1 MKKFLLSGAL
11 LAAAVL
17 AGNAQTLSF
26 LDKDGNVIPS
36 GSTYTYVG
44 WEVVPGYGTVENGYA
59 NGYVQIEVN
68 PHLKLKASA
77 NGTVTVKTTSLNGA
91 TYQLCAGS
99 DCINTAITGN
109 PVIEKPNVEVTAS
122 EPLDLQL
129 DAMPYFIDQPVE
141 IPAYEIL
148 VEAWP
153 NTNPAAKITMT
164 LKMGDVQDAAV
175 EGIQADGNAVTV
187 VGKSLNYELNGVN
200 TISVYDLNGKQLIN
214 AQVAGAG
221 SISLAELPAGV
232 YLYKVAGNKGKSGK
246 FIIK

>member
-44 WEVVPGYGTVENGYA
+44 WEVVSGYGTVENGYA
-59 NGYVQIEVN
+59 NGYVPIKIDPE
-68 PHLKLKASA
+68 LKVKSTA
-77 NGTVTVKTTSLNGA
+77 NGSVVVSTTLISGPS
-91 TYQLCAGS
+91 YQLCYGTT
-99 DCINTAITGN
+99 CIFGTPSN
-109 PVIEKPNVEVTAS
+109 PVLTQDRVLEANQAWPLLVEAQPFFTD
-122 EPLDLQL
+122 EP
-129 DAMPYFIDQPVE
+129 VV
-141 IPAYEIL
+141 IPEYEIL

-153 NTNPAAKITMT
+153 TNNPAAKITMT

>member
-44 WEVVPGYGTVENGYA
+44 WDVLPGYGTVENGYA
-59 NGYVQIEVN
+59 NGFVQLKIDPELEV
-68 PHLKLKASA
+68 KSTA
-77 NGTVTVKTTSLNGA
+77 NGSVVVSTTLISGPS
-91 TYQLCAGS
+91 YQLCYGTT
-99 DCINTAITGN
+99 CIYGTTAN
-109 PVIEKPNVEVTAS
+109 PVLTQDRVLEANQAWPLRVEA
-122 EPLDLQL
+122 Q
-129 DAMPYFIDQPVE
+129 PYFTDEPVV
-141 IPAYEIL
+141 IPTYEIL

-153 NTNPAAKITMT
+153 STNPAAKITMT

-221 SISLAELPAGV
+221 SLSLAELPAGV